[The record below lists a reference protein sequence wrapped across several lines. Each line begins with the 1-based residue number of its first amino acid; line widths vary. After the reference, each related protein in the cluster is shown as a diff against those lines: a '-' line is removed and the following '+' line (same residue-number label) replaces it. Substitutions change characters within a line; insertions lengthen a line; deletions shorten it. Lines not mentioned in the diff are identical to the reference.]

1 MRVGHGVGLSVE
13 DRGGKW
19 LLRWRQDE
27 VQPDGSTKRVQRTRM
42 LFTIDELRAKTAE
55 IEAALRER
63 GWWRP
68 PEEARPAM
76 PVVPNAEVAAV
87 DWLNWKVGT
96 RGAAANTRANLARSM
111 KRFFGELRA
120 VLGLAAG
127 AAVPVTTLTAAN
139 VNAVTARWKGR
150 YAEGTVYQ
158 TIAAVMDM
166 WTWIA
171 DDPERYPEVPR
182 PPYNRDRVLPTTPT
196 YEAPEAVPTWAE
208 ADACLRRIRLPFPRR
223 MATIMRYTGLR
234 LEQAA
239 MVHREDFDL
248 AAGTLLIRKGK
259 SRREKALMRRV
270 PVSRHLIADLGAW
283 LVEHPGGPLFPDA
296 KVGDDGVAVP
306 IRTYR
311 NQTRYVTEAWEAATA
326 AEEARKEVWSP
337 PNRLQNRPDHAFRA
351 AFQAALEA
359 GGFGEAVVD
368 WLVGH
373 APKSTRGKHYARPA
387 EAVLRAAVD
396 ASPAVDWGD
405 ARDNVVP
412 LRRRARE

>member
-13 DRGGKW
+13 DRGGRW
-19 LLRWRQDE
+19 LLRWRQNE
-27 VQPDGSTKRVQRTRM
+27 VQPDGTTKRVQRTRM
-42 LFTIDELRAKTAE
+42 CFTVEELRSKTAE
-55 IEAALRER
+55 IEAALRDC

-68 PEEARPAM
+68 PEEARPGM
-76 PVVPNAEVAAV
+76 PVVPNAEAAAL
-87 DWLNWKVGT
+87 DWLAWKVGT
-96 RGAAANTRANLARSM
+96 RGAAANTRGNLARSM
-111 KRFFGELRA
+111 KRFFGELRQ
-120 VLGLAAG
+120 VVGLAEE
-127 AAVPVTTLTAAN
+127 AAVPVTAMTAAN
-139 VNAVTARWKGR
+139 VNAVTARWKDR

-158 TIAAVMDM
+158 TIAAVVDM

-171 DDPERYPEVPR
+171 DDPDRYPDVPR
-182 PPYNRDRVLPTTPT
+182 PPYNKDRVLPTTPS

-208 ADACLRRIRLPFPRR
+208 TDACLRRIRLPFPRR

-248 AAGTLLIRKGK
+248 ANGTLLIRKGK

-270 PVSRHLIADLGAW
+270 AVSRHLVADLGTW
-283 LVEHPGGPLFPDA
+283 LTDHEPGPLFPDA
-296 KVGDDGVAVP
+296 RVGDDGGVVP

-326 AEEARKEVWSP
+326 AEEARKEVWAP
-337 PNRLQNRPDHAFRA
+337 PNRKKNRPDHAFRA
-351 AFQAALEA
+351 SFQAALEA
-359 GGFGEAVVD
+359 NGYGEALVD

-373 APKSTRGKHYARPA
+373 APKTTRGKHYARPA
-387 EAVLRAAVD
+387 ENILRAAVD
-396 ASPAVDWGD
+396 SIPAIDWRES
-405 ARDNVVP
+405 RDNVVP